1 MSSQKKRSARIIMT
15 NEARVLKDLRLY
27 HGYSMRKAGELM
39 GLSDS
44 YIAHLETGR
53 MDVPKGEKLD
63 RILAVYGGIKAKSFY
78 ERVRNYQEKITPRDE
93 LLEIIERLP
102 DDKVPIVLNIAKS
115 L

>member
-1 MSSQKKRSARIIMT
+1 MT

-78 ERVRNYQEKITPRDE
+78 ERVRHYQEKITPRDE